1 MTGAL
6 WMFSL
11 SFSCGCTSQGSL
23 KQGNIEWPSQPQLSN
38 CCDDSQGWGAEHPHF
53 LCQPSLV
60 HCPQLQFPDK
70 CDVVSAQVPSS
81 QLLWSRWDTA
91 HAPEAEEIKTLL
103 RFCILHLL
111 PPHPALP
118 SYFPSL
124 LLPLPLH
131 YLQGKKKII
140 TNRKANSKFVQSL
153 CILVRLLS
161 CYFLLCLALTRLMTF
176 TFSKSFNKKHFS
188 CNHLHLISPVKFLLA

>member
-1 MTGAL
+1 MTGVL

-81 QLLWSRWDTA
+81 QLLWSRWDA
-91 HAPEAEEIKTLL
+91 ARAPEAEEIKTLL

-140 TNRKANSKFVQSL
+140 TNRKANSKFVQSQRVSWSAF
-153 CILVRLLS
+153 CPVI
-161 CYFLLCLALTRLMTF
+161 
-176 TFSKSFNKKHFS
+176 FS
-188 CNHLHLISPVKFLLA
+188 CVWLWQDWWHLRFPKASIRSTLAAITSI